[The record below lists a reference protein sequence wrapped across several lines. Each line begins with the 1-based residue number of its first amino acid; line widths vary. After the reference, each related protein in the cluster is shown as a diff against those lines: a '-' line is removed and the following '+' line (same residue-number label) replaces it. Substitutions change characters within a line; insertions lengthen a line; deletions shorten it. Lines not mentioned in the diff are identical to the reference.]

1 VLDIKP
7 RIIKGG
13 VSLIRSMTG
22 YGKGESENQLYK
34 LKIELKSVNHRYLDV
49 NLKLPRYLIYLE
61 EGIKKLIKE
70 KINRGKVDVFV
81 NFDFS
86 DASSMDVKVDIPLAR
101 SFKFALE
108 ELKTELEI
116 DDTIRLNNILSI
128 SDVIKTE
135 KKELDE
141 DLVWETIKEATE
153 EALDKILQMREY
165 EGEQLKADIFNKLD
179 NIEAISSRIEMRA
192 PLVVEEY
199 RGKLNERIQSI
210 LEEGTVVDPDRLA
223 MEVAIYAD
231 KSSIDEE
238 LTRLKSHVLQLKA
251 ILSEDGAVGRKLDFL
266 IQEFN
271 REVNTIGSKS
281 SDSDIVKAVVE
292 LKSEIEK
299 IREQVQNIE

>member
-1 VLDIKP
+1 M
-7 RIIKGG
+7 
-13 VSLIRSMTG
+13 IRSMTG

-49 NLKLPRYLIYLE
+49 NVKLPRYLIYLE

-179 NIEAISSRIEMRA
+179 NIEAISSRIETRA

-210 LEEGTVVDPDRLA
+210 LEDGAVVDPDRLA

>member
-1 VLDIKP
+1 M
-7 RIIKGG
+7 
-13 VSLIRSMTG
+13 IRSMTG

>member
-1 VLDIKP
+1 
-7 RIIKGG
+7 
-13 VSLIRSMTG
+13 LIRSMTG
-22 YGKGESENQLYK
+22 YGKGEAENQLYK
-34 LKIELKSVNHRYLDV
+34 LKIEIKSVNHRYLDINV
-49 NLKLPRYLIYLE
+49 KLPRYLIYLE

-81 NFDFS
+81 SFDFA
-86 DASSMDVKVDIPLAR
+86 DASSVEVKVDIPLAR
-101 SFKFALE
+101 SFKQALE
-108 ELKTELEI
+108 ELKVELEI
-116 DDTIRLNNILSI
+116 EDSIRLNNILSI

-141 DLVWETIKEATE
+141 DLVWETIKESTE
-153 EALDKILQMREY
+153 SALNRILQMREY
-165 EGEQLKADIFNKLD
+165 EGGQLKLDILKKLD
-179 NIEAISSRIEMRA
+179 NIVAISERIEKRA
-192 PLVVEEY
+192 PLVIEEY
-199 RGKLNERIQSI
+199 KGKLNERIQSI
-210 LEEGTVVDPDRLA
+210 LEDKTIVDPDRLA

-251 ILSEDGAVGRKLDFL
+251 ILSEDDAIGRKLDFL

-281 SDSDIVKAVVE
+281 SDTEIVKAVVE

>member
-1 VLDIKP
+1 MV
-7 RIIKGG
+7 
-13 VSLIRSMTG
+13 RSMTG

-34 LKIELKSVNHRYLDV
+34 LKIELKSVNHRYLDINV
-49 NLKLPRYLIYLE
+49 KLPRYLIYLE
-61 EGIKKLIKE
+61 EGVKKLIKE

-81 NFDFS
+81 NFDFA
-86 DASSMDVKVDIPLAR
+86 DAASVDVKVDIPLAR
-101 SFKFALE
+101 SFKQALE
-108 ELKTELEI
+108 ELRGELDIE
-116 DDTIRLNNILSI
+116 DSIRLNNILSI
-128 SDVIKTE
+128 SDVVRTE

-153 EALDKILQMREY
+153 LALATILQMREY
-165 EGEQLKADIFNKLD
+165 EGEQLKADIYTKLD
-179 NIEAISSRIEMRA
+179 NIEAISTKIEGRA

-199 RGKLNERIQSI
+199 KGKLNERIQSI
-210 LEEGTVVDPDRLA
+210 LDDGTIVDPDRLA

-238 LTRLKSHVLQLKA
+238 LTRLKSHVLQLKL
-251 ILSEDGAVGRKLDFL
+251 ILSEDGAIGRKLDFL

-281 SDSDIVKAVVE
+281 SDTEIVKAVVE

>member
-1 VLDIKP
+1 M
-7 RIIKGG
+7 
-13 VSLIRSMTG
+13 IRSMTG

-49 NLKLPRYLIYLE
+49 NVKLPRYLIYLE

>member
-1 VLDIKP
+1 
-7 RIIKGG
+7 
-13 VSLIRSMTG
+13 LIRSMTG

>member
-1 VLDIKP
+1 
-7 RIIKGG
+7 
-13 VSLIRSMTG
+13 MTG

>member
-1 VLDIKP
+1 
-7 RIIKGG
+7 
-13 VSLIRSMTG
+13 MTG
-22 YGKGESENQLYK
+22 YGKGEAENQLYK
-34 LKIELKSVNHRYLDV
+34 LKIEIKSVNHRYLDINV
-49 NLKLPRYLIYLE
+49 KLPRYLIYLE

-81 NFDFS
+81 SFDFA
-86 DASSMDVKVDIPLAR
+86 DASSVEVKVDIPLAR
-101 SFKFALE
+101 SFKQALE
-108 ELKTELEI
+108 ELKVELEI
-116 DDTIRLNNILSI
+116 EDSIRLNNILSI

-141 DLVWETIKEATE
+141 DLVWETIKESTE
-153 EALDKILQMREY
+153 SALNRILQMREY
-165 EGEQLKADIFNKLD
+165 EGGQLKLDILKKLD
-179 NIEAISSRIEMRA
+179 NIVAISERIEKRA
-192 PLVVEEY
+192 PLVIEEY
-199 RGKLNERIQSI
+199 KGKLNERIQSI
-210 LEEGTVVDPDRLA
+210 LEDKTIVDPDRLA

-251 ILSEDGAVGRKLDFL
+251 ILSEDDAIGRKLDFL

-281 SDSDIVKAVVE
+281 SDTEIVKAVVE

>member
-1 VLDIKP
+1 M
-7 RIIKGG
+7 
-13 VSLIRSMTG
+13 IRSMTG

-49 NLKLPRYLIYLE
+49 NVKLPRYLIYLE

-101 SFKFALE
+101 SFKLALE

-179 NIEAISSRIEMRA
+179 NIEAISSRIETRA

-210 LEEGTVVDPDRLA
+210 LEDGTVVDPDRLA